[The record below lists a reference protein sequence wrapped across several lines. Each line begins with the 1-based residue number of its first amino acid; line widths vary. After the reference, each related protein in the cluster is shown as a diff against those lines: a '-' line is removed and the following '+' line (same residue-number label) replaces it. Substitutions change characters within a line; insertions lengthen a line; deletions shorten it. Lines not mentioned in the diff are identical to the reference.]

1 MPFASDFAWGVA
13 TASYQIEGA
22 PYLQGGGRS
31 VWDMFCARPDK
42 IKDAS
47 NGDIACDHFHR
58 YAEDAALMG
67 ALGIPNYRFSISWP
81 RVIPQGTGAVSQE
94 GLGFY
99 DRLVDAL
106 LAQGVSPWVTLFHWD
121 EPTELYYRG
130 GWLNRDSADWFA
142 EYTQVVVDRLGD
154 RVSHWMTL
162 NEPQCFIGL
171 GRWTGEH
178 APGDRLGF
186 AEILRAMHH
195 TLLAHGKAC
204 QVIRARNRIPARIG
218 WAPVGVCAVPAG
230 EDVADVEAARRATFA
245 CPPNSVWS
253 TSWLCDPVLL
263 GHYPEEGLRTY
274 FGQFAE
280 PPAADFE
287 LIAQPLDF
295 FGANIYSA
303 GMVRA
308 GDGGEPVP
316 IPDSLGIGRTQF
328 GWPVTPDAL
337 YWGPKFF
344 YERYGKPVVI
354 TENGLALSD
363 WVHADGQVH
372 DPQRIDFLRRYIG
385 AFRRAAED
393 GVDAAGYFQW
403 SLMDNFEWAEG
414 YRYRFGLVHVDY
426 ATQARTPKDSA
437 AWYRTVIASNG
448 ESL

>member
-1 MPFASDFAWGVA
+1 
-13 TASYQIEGA
+13 
-22 PYLQGGGRS
+22 
-31 VWDMFCARPDK
+31 
-42 IKDAS
+42 
-47 NGDIACDHFHR
+47 
-58 YAEDAALMG
+58 
-67 ALGIPNYRFSISWP
+67 
-81 RVIPQGTGAVSQE
+81 
-94 GLGFY
+94 
-99 DRLVDAL
+99 
-106 LAQGVSPWVTLFHWD
+106 
-121 EPTELYYRG
+121 
-130 GWLNRDSADWFA
+130 
-142 EYTQVVVDRLGD
+142 
-154 RVSHWMTL
+154 
-162 NEPQCFIGL
+162 
-171 GRWTGEH
+171 
-178 APGDRLGF
+178 
-186 AEILRAMHH
+186 
-195 TLLAHGKAC
+195 
-204 QVIRARNRIPARIG
+204 
-218 WAPVGVCAVPAG
+218 
-230 EDVADVEAARRATFA
+230 
-245 CPPNSVWS
+245 
-253 TSWLCDPVLL
+253 VLL

-274 FGQFAE
+274 AGQFAE
-280 PPAADFE
+280 PPAADLE